1 MTPSSTLINGTDFIC
16 VGTADIDGAVAF
28 YREVL
33 GLPELKRWGQM
44 PGVEFETGSLTIAV
58 MQ

>member
-28 YREVL
+28 YATCSDCL
-33 GLPELKRWGQM
+33 N
-44 PGVEFETGSLTIAV
+44 
-58 MQ
+58 